1 MNYYVFLVKE
11 TLTNG
16 YIVNILNILSLLA
29 ILCGVF
35 VIVNKNP
42 VVSVLFLIGLFGNIA
57 CYLIL
62 IGLGF
67 MGLVYLVVYIGAIWN
82 GIIKPNWFNVVALV
96 QLQLYGIFLIII
108 QIFQVVVSSL
118 HLSPP
123 IGDNDELP
131 LKDSYNFF
139 SHPCA
144 AKKDYGKNSSQGFL
158 HYSSPRETRVKVSPE
173 KQLLQLTTKR
183 FFSTRQSSNQ
193 VECGKT
199 VGGELLGS
207 DENFFKWFVGF
218 SDGEGNF
225 TIVFYKDKKG
235 QIVSATF
242 RFIIE
247 LHVDDIEVLNY
258 IKSKLNIGANI
269 AIYGNSCRFAVVHRK
284 DILKLIS
291 IFDKYN
297 LNTTK
302 HLDYLD
308 FKQAFIL
315 FNKYEDKDKSAA
327 SRLID
332 ELLKLKNSMNSNR
345 TNFNFPSD
353 HKIVISDY
361 WLLGFIEGEGSFYLE
376 RKDLRANFS
385 IGLAEIQL
393 PVIEKIKEF
402 LESNLPFDQYSRF
415 KLKNSSCF
423 SINVSSNGE
432 NSKPFV
438 RLIIRNT
445 NVLTNYFIP
454 YLNNLNFITK
464 KSKDFHDFK
473 IICTSLYNGT
483 YRKDEIKSLLVKLSY
498 SMNNFRLSTNT
509 DVKKIN
515 EFSQY
520 DLDRI
525 INAKPTIIHLS
536 DGRQVD
542 CITKKEVNIR
552 WTNCV
557 YEIVNNLGEIT
568 LASSLNEAATILN
581 VDFRTVKKKLED
593 ETLNCKEG
601 LGYAEINNKKVRRMP
616 AFYPVSLQP

>member
-1 MNYYVFLVKE
+1 MNNILLLIKE
-11 TLTNG
+11 MLTDG
-16 YIVNILNILSLLA
+16 YISNNLDIISLFA
-29 ILCGVF
+29 IFCGVL
-35 VIVNKNP
+35 VIINKNP
-42 VVSVLFLIGLFGNIA
+42 VVSVLFLIGLFGSISV
-57 CYLIL
+57 YLIV

-67 MGLVYLVVYIGAIWN
+67 LGLAYLVVYIGAICN
-82 GIIKPNWFNVVALV
+82 GIIKPIWLFNVVALV

-108 QIFQVVVSSL
+108 KIFQIVVSYL
-118 HLSPP
+118 HLSP
-123 IGDNDELP
+123 IGHYEELP
-131 LKDSYNFF
+131 LKDSYKFF
-139 SHPCA
+139 SHPSA
-144 AKKDYGKNSSQGFL
+144 AKKDYAKNSRQGFL
-158 HYSSPRETRVKVSPE
+158 HYSSPR
-173 KQLLQLTTKR
+173 
-183 FFSTRQSSNQ
+183 FFSTRHSSNQ
-193 VECGKT
+193 LECGKT
-199 VGGELLGS
+199 AGGELLGS

-225 TIVFYKDKKG
+225 TIVFYKDKNGKV
-235 QIVSATF
+235 VSATF

-247 LHVDDIEVLNY
+247 LHIDDIEVLNY

-269 AIYGNSCRFAVVHRK
+269 AVYGNSCRFAVVHRM

-315 FNKYEDKDKSAA
+315 YDKYEDKDKSN
-327 SRLID
+327 LID
-332 ELLKLKNSMNSNR
+332 QLLKLKNSMNSNR

-353 HKIVISDY
+353 YKIVISDY

-376 RKDLRANFS
+376 RKDLRVNFS

-393 PVIEKIKEF
+393 PVLEKIREF
-402 LESNLPFDQYSRF
+402 LESNLPFDKYSIF

-454 YLNNLNFITK
+454 YLNNLNFISK
-464 KSKDFHDFK
+464 KSRDFQDFK

-515 EFSQY
+515 GFSQN

-568 LASSLNEAATILN
+568 LASTLNEAATILN
-581 VDFRTVKKKLED
+581 VDFRTVKRKLDYER
-593 ETLNCKEG
+593 LNSKEG
-601 LGYAEINNKKVRRMP
+601 GFGYAEIKNKKVRRMA
-616 AFYPVSLQP
+616 AFYPVSPQP